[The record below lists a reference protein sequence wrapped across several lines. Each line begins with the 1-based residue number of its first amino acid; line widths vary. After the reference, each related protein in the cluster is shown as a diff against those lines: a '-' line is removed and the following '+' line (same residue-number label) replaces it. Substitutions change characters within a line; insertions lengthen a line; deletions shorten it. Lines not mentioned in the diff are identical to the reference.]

1 MCLKNNA
8 IIMSLVLYRK
18 YRPKNFSE
26 IIGQEKTVK
35 ILTSAVQSGRVAHAY
50 LFTGPRG
57 TGKTTI
63 ARILAKAINCTGRKE
78 GGEPCNECANCSAIN
93 SGRTFDIIEID
104 AASNTGVDN
113 IRELKESIGFSPTI
127 LKYKVFI
134 IDEAHMLS
142 KGAFNA
148 LLKMLEE
155 PPEHA
160 IFILATTEIH
170 KVPPTIISRVQRFDF
185 RKFRLDE
192 IAERLREIT
201 KQEKVKVEKGVLE
214 VIALS
219 ADGGMRDAESML
231 GQIISLE
238 APGEEIKLAEVK
250 MVLGLTDTESVLKFI
265 GYFSKNEIEKAIIY
279 LNEITFEGQDL
290 EQFAGSLIDILRKI
304 MILKTNR
311 NLKKYVISDATEEQA
326 EKLLKF
332 SDIFSEQDLL
342 WIFKKTITAKNEIKS
357 SVLPQ
362 IPIELI
368 LIEYDLLKNN
378 HPIVKK
384 EQENSID
391 VRKEPKIEN
400 MTKKKLNDY
409 NSGLKD
415 EKKYLTEEAIVRK
428 ETKET
433 KENAEKTGV
442 EDVIEK
448 METETEKNIIKN
460 SNDIKVEEIKS
471 NWSQILK
478 ISKKYNHSISAFLKL
493 SIPREL
499 KRDMLI
505 LATPYK
511 FHAEKLN
518 DSSNR
523 KIIEKVLLEV
533 FPALKNIKVT
543 VIQDENTKV
552 TKMSEITNKTGD
564 EKVDAALDV
573 FGGEV
578 E

>member
-1 MCLKNNA
+1 
-8 IIMSLVLYRK
+8 MSLVLYRK

-35 ILTSAVQSGRVAHAY
+35 ILTSAVGSGRVAHAY

-63 ARILAKAINCTGRKE
+63 ARILAKAINCTARI
-78 GGEPCNECANCSAIN
+78 GGEPCNKCENCVTLN
-93 SGRTFDIIEID
+93 TGRTFDVVEID

-113 IRELKESIGFSPTI
+113 IRDLKESIGFSPTH

-134 IDEAHMLS
+134 IDEVHMLS

-160 IFILATTEIH
+160 IFVLATTEIH
-170 KVPPTIISRVQRFDF
+170 KIPPTIISRVQRFDF

-192 IAERLREIT
+192 IVERLKDIT

-265 GYFSKNEIEKAIIY
+265 GFISKNQFKEAIIF

-290 EQFAGSLIDILRKI
+290 EQFAGSLIDIFRKI
-304 MILKTNR
+304 TILKTNR
-311 NLKKYVISDATEEQA
+311 DLKKYVLSDSTEEQA
-326 EKLLKF
+326 EKLLKLAEV
-332 SDIFSEQDLL
+332 FSEQELL
-342 WIFKKTITAKNEIKS
+342 WIFKKLITAKIEIKS
-357 SVLPQ
+357 AVLPQ
-362 IPIELI
+362 IPLEIT
-368 LIEYDLLKNN
+368 LIEYDIFKNN
-378 HPIVKK
+378 RFAVGKK
-384 EQENSID
+384 AEAAVEAK
-391 VRKEPKIEN
+391 KEPKIEIIA
-400 MTKKKLNDY
+400 KKKLNE
-409 NSGLKD
+409 NVIEPKVEKPILVKEAAKEEKI
-415 EKKYLTEEAIVRK
+415 EKKEPEELANEGLI
-428 ETKET
+428 
-433 KENAEKTGV
+433 GLG
-442 EDVIEK
+442 I
-448 METETEKNIIKN
+448 
-460 SNDIKVEEIKS
+460 EEIKS
-471 NWSQILK
+471 SWNQILK
-478 ISKKYNHSISAFLKL
+478 IAKKYNHSISAFLKL
-493 SIPREL
+493 SIPQEL
-499 KRDMLI
+499 KKDMLM

-533 FPALKNIKVT
+533 FPILKNIKVM
-543 VIQDENTKV
+543 VVQDENIKV
-552 TKMSEITNKTGD
+552 AKAPEEKNKTGD
-564 EKVDAALDV
+564 LKVDSALEV

>member
-1 MCLKNNA
+1 
-8 IIMSLVLYRK
+8 MSLVLYRK

-35 ILTSAVQSGRVAHAY
+35 ILTSAVSSGRVAHAY

-63 ARILAKAINCTGRKE
+63 ARILAKAINCIARK
-78 GGEPCNECANCSAIN
+78 GGEPCNECANCIALN
-93 SGRTFDIIEID
+93 TGRTFDVVEID

-113 IRELKESIGFSPTI
+113 IRELKESIGFSPAI

-134 IDEAHMLS
+134 IDEVHMLS

-170 KVPPTIISRVQRFDF
+170 KIPPTIISRAQRFDF

-192 IAERLREIT
+192 IIERLGEIV
-201 KQEKVKVEKGVLE
+201 KQEKVQAEKGVLE

-250 MVLGLTDTESVLKFI
+250 MVLGLTDAESVLKFVE
-265 GYFSKNEIEKAIIY
+265 FLSKNQFKEAIIF

-290 EQFAGSLIDILRKI
+290 EQFAGSLIDVLRKI
-304 MILKTNR
+304 TILKTNR
-311 NLKKYVISDATEEQA
+311 ELKKCVVSDSTEEQA
-326 EKLLKF
+326 KRLLKF
-332 SDIFSEQDLL
+332 ADVFSEQELL
-342 WIFKKTITAKNEIKS
+342 WIFKKLITAKNEIKS

-362 IPIELI
+362 IPLELA
-368 LIEYDLLKNN
+368 LIEYDMFKNN
-378 HPIVKK
+378 RAAVNKK
-384 EQENSID
+384 VESAVNIE
-391 VRKEPKIEN
+391 KEPKAEI
-400 MTKKKLNDY
+400 TAKKKLNE
-409 NSGLKD
+409 NNFESKI
-415 EKKYLTEEAIVRK
+415 EKSVSVKETAKKEKAEAI
-428 ETKET
+428 
-433 KENAEKTGV
+433 EKTEMENITAEDLSGV
-442 EDVIEK
+442 GIEEVK
-448 METETEKNIIKN
+448 A
-460 SNDIKVEEIKS
+460 
-471 NWSQILK
+471 NWNQILK

-493 SIPREL
+493 AMPQEFKKEGIL
-499 KRDMLI
+499 MLV
-505 LATPYK
+505 TPYK

-523 KIIEKVLLEV
+523 KIIEKVLLEM
-533 FPALKNIKVT
+533 FPILKNIKVT
-543 VIQDENTKV
+543 VIQDENV
-552 TKMSEITNKTGD
+552 KMSKTQEVKEKTGD
-564 EKVDAALDV
+564 EKIDIALDV

>member
-1 MCLKNNA
+1 
-8 IIMSLVLYRK
+8 MSLVLYRK

-26 IIGQEKTVK
+26 IIGQEKIVK
-35 ILTSAVQSGRVAHAY
+35 ILTSAVSSGRVAHAY

-63 ARILAKAINCTGRKE
+63 ARILAKVINCTGRK
-78 GGEPCNECANCSAIN
+78 GGEPCNECANCIALN
-93 SGRTFDIIEID
+93 TGRTFDVVEID

-113 IRELKESIGFSPTI
+113 IRDLKESIGFSPAL

-170 KVPPTIISRVQRFDF
+170 KIPPTIISRAQRFDF

-192 IAERLREIT
+192 MIERLKEIA
-201 KQEKVKVEKGVLE
+201 KQEKVKIEKGVME

-250 MVLGLTDTESVLKFI
+250 MVLGLTDTESVLKFV
-265 GYFSKNEIEKAIIY
+265 GFMSKNQFKEAIIF
-279 LNEITFEGQDL
+279 LNDITFEGQDL

-304 MILKTNR
+304 TILKTNR
-311 NLKKYVISDATEEQA
+311 DLKKYVISDSTEEQA
-326 EKLLKF
+326 ERLLKLA
-332 SDIFSEQDLL
+332 DVFSEQELL
-342 WIFKKTITAKNEIKS
+342 WIFKKMITAKNEIKS
-357 SVLPQ
+357 AVLPQ
-362 IPIELI
+362 IPFEIA
-368 LIEYDLLKNN
+368 LIEYDMFKNN
-378 HPIVKK
+378 RGALFGKK
-384 EQENSID
+384 IENVPEIK
-391 VRKEPKIEN
+391 KEPKAEVVA
-400 MTKKKLNDY
+400 KKKLND
-409 NSGLKD
+409 SDSELKTKEIIQAKETVK
-415 EKKYLTEEAIVRK
+415 EKKMWKTEKIQQKNEV
-428 ETKET
+428 
-433 KENAEKTGV
+433 
-442 EDVIEK
+442 
-448 METETEKNIIKN
+448 ETEKEPEIIEVAEN
-460 SNDIKVEEIKS
+460 SDTESGRVGIEEVKA
-471 NWSQILK
+471 NWNQILRTA
-478 ISKKYNHSISAFLKL
+478 KKYNHSISAFLKL
-493 SIPREL
+493 SAPQEF
-499 KRDMLI
+499 KKDMLM

-523 KIIEKVLLEV
+523 KIIDKVLLEV
-533 FPALKNIKVT
+533 FPASKNIKVT
-543 VIQDENTKV
+543 VIQDENVKV
-552 TKMSEITNKTGD
+552 VKLPEAPKKIGD
-564 EKVDAALDV
+564 ERVDAALDV
-573 FGGEV
+573 FGGEL

>member
-1 MCLKNNA
+1 
-8 IIMSLVLYRK
+8 MSLVLYRK

-26 IIGQEKTVK
+26 IIGQEKIVK
-35 ILTSAVQSGRVAHAY
+35 ILTSAVSSGRVAHAY

-63 ARILAKAINCTGRKE
+63 ARILAKVINCTGRK
-78 GGEPCNECANCSAIN
+78 GGEPCNECANCIALN
-93 SGRTFDIIEID
+93 TGRTFDVVEID

-113 IRELKESIGFSPTI
+113 IRDLKESIGFSPAL

-170 KVPPTIISRVQRFDF
+170 KIPPTIISRAQRFDF

-192 IAERLREIT
+192 MIERLKEIA
-201 KQEKVKVEKGVLE
+201 KQEKVKIEKGVLE

-250 MVLGLTDTESVLKFI
+250 MVLGLTDTESVLKFV
-265 GYFSKNEIEKAIIY
+265 GFMSKNQFKEAIIF
-279 LNEITFEGQDL
+279 LNDITFEGQDL

-304 MILKTNR
+304 TILKTNR
-311 NLKKYVISDATEEQA
+311 DLKKYVISDSTEEQA
-326 EKLLKF
+326 ERLLKLA
-332 SDIFSEQDLL
+332 DVFSEQELL
-342 WIFKKTITAKNEIKS
+342 WVFKKMITAKNEIKS

-362 IPIELI
+362 IPLEIA
-368 LIEYDLLKNN
+368 LIEYDIFKNN
-378 HPIVKK
+378 RATINKKAENAADVKK
-384 EQENSID
+384 E
-391 VRKEPKIEN
+391 PKAEIIA
-400 MTKKKLNDY
+400 KKKLNDS
-409 NSGLKD
+409 NIELKV
-415 EKKYLTEEAIVRK
+415 EKAAPVKEAAK
-428 ETKET
+428 E
-433 KENAEKTGV
+433 EKT
-442 EDVIEK
+442 EKAEIEADAK
-448 METETEKNIIKN
+448 AEAETEKVVSKDLGGVGI
-460 SNDIKVEEIKS
+460 EEIKS
-471 NWSQILK
+471 NWNQILRTA
-478 ISKKYNHSISAFLKL
+478 KKYNHSISAFLKL
-493 SIPREL
+493 SAPQEF
-499 KRDMLI
+499 KKDMLM

-523 KIIEKVLLEV
+523 KIIEKVLSEV
-533 FPALKNIKVT
+533 FPNLKNIKVA
-543 VIQDENTKV
+543 VIQDENLKV
-552 TKMSEITNKTGD
+552 IKAPEAANKTGD
-564 EKVDAALDV
+564 EKVDSALEI

-578 E
+578 D

>member
-1 MCLKNNA
+1 
-8 IIMSLVLYRK
+8 MSLVLYRK

-26 IIGQEKTVK
+26 IIGQEKIVK
-35 ILTSAVQSGRVAHAY
+35 ILTSAVSSGRVAHAY

-63 ARILAKAINCTGRKE
+63 ARILAKVINCTGRK
-78 GGEPCNECANCSAIN
+78 GGEPCNECANCIALN
-93 SGRTFDIIEID
+93 TGRTFDVVEID

-113 IRELKESIGFSPTI
+113 IRDLKESIGFSPAL

-170 KVPPTIISRVQRFDF
+170 KIPPTIISRAQRFDF

-192 IAERLREIT
+192 MIERLKEIA
-201 KQEKVKVEKGVLE
+201 KQEKVKIEKGVME

-250 MVLGLTDTESVLKFI
+250 MVLGLTDTESVLKFV
-265 GYFSKNEIEKAIIY
+265 GFMSKNQFKEAIIF
-279 LNEITFEGQDL
+279 LNDITFEGQDL

-304 MILKTNR
+304 TILKTNR
-311 NLKKYVISDATEEQA
+311 DLKKYVISDSTEEQA
-326 EKLLKF
+326 ERLLKLA
-332 SDIFSEQDLL
+332 DVFSEQELL
-342 WIFKKTITAKNEIKS
+342 WIFKKAITAKNEIKS
-357 SVLPQ
+357 AVLPQ
-362 IPIELI
+362 IPLEIA
-368 LIEYDLLKNN
+368 LIEYDFFKNN
-378 HPIVKK
+378 RQTVNKK
-384 EQENSID
+384 AENAADIK
-391 VRKEPKIEN
+391 KEPKAEIIA
-400 MTKKKLNDY
+400 KKKLNDS
-409 NSGLKD
+409 NVELKV
-415 EKKYLTEEAIVRK
+415 KKAIPVKEAAK
-428 ETKET
+428 E
-433 KENAEKTGV
+433 EKT
-442 EDVIEK
+442 EKAEIEADAK
-448 METETEKNIIKN
+448 AEAETEKVVSKDLGGVGI
-460 SNDIKVEEIKS
+460 EEIKS
-471 NWSQILK
+471 NWNQILRTA
-478 ISKKYNHSISAFLKL
+478 KKYNHSISAFLKL
-493 SIPREL
+493 SAPQEF
-499 KRDMLI
+499 KKDMLM
-505 LATPYK
+505 LVTPYK

-523 KIIEKVLLEV
+523 KIIEKVLSEV
-533 FPALKNIKVT
+533 FPNLKNIKVA
-543 VIQDENTKV
+543 VIQDENLKV
-552 TKMSEITNKTGD
+552 IKAPEAANKTGD
-564 EKVDAALDV
+564 EKVDSALEI

-578 E
+578 D

>member
-1 MCLKNNA
+1 
-8 IIMSLVLYRK
+8 MSLVLYRK

-26 IIGQEKTVK
+26 IIGQEKIVK
-35 ILTSAVQSGRVAHAY
+35 ILTSAVNSGRVAHAY

-63 ARILAKAINCTGRKE
+63 ARILAKAINCIARK
-78 GGEPCNECANCSAIN
+78 GGEPCNKCANCIALN
-93 SGRTFDIIEID
+93 TGRTFDVVEID

-113 IRELKESIGFSPTI
+113 IRDLKESIGFSPAL

-170 KVPPTIISRVQRFDF
+170 KIPPTIISRAQRFDF

-192 IAERLREIT
+192 MVERLKEIA
-201 KQEKVKVEKGVLE
+201 KQEKVKIEKGVME

-238 APGEEIKLAEVK
+238 AAGEEIKLAEVK

-265 GYFSKNEIEKAIIY
+265 GFMSKNQFKEAIIF
-279 LNEITFEGQDL
+279 LNDIAFEGQDL

-304 MILKTNR
+304 TILKTNR
-311 NLKKYVISDATEEQA
+311 DLKKYVISDSTQEQA
-326 EKLLKF
+326 EKLLKLA
-332 SDIFSEQDLL
+332 DVFSEQELL
-342 WIFKKTITAKNEIKS
+342 WIFKKVITAKNEIKS
-357 SVLPQ
+357 AVLPQ
-362 IPIELI
+362 IPLEIA
-368 LIEYDLLKNN
+368 LIEYDFFKNN
-378 HPIVKK
+378 RHAVIKKAESTADIKKDVKT
-384 EQENSID
+384 EI
-391 VRKEPKIEN
+391 
-400 MTKKKLNDY
+400 TAKKKLND
-409 NSGLKD
+409 S
-415 EKKYLTEEAIVRK
+415 
-428 ETKET
+428 
-433 KENAEKTGV
+433 NAELKAEMADSSEATPREEKAGKTENV
-442 EDVIEK
+442 EKSEAEK
-448 METETEKNIIKN
+448 AESEN
-460 SNDIKVEEIKS
+460 SNGLGVEEIKA
-471 NWSQILK
+471 NWNQILK
-478 ISKKYNHSISAFLKL
+478 IAKKYNHSISAFLKL
-493 SIPREL
+493 SMPQEL
-499 KRDMLI
+499 KKDMLT

-533 FPALKNIKVT
+533 FPVSKNIKVM
-543 VIQDENTKV
+543 VVQDENVKV
-552 TKMSEITNKTGD
+552 LKVPDAKNKTGD
-564 EKVDAALDV
+564 KKVDSALEI

>member
-1 MCLKNNA
+1 
-8 IIMSLVLYRK
+8 MSLVLYRK

-26 IIGQEKTVK
+26 IIGQEKIVK
-35 ILTSAVQSGRVAHAY
+35 ILTSAVSSGRVAHAY

-63 ARILAKAINCTGRKE
+63 ARILAKVINCTGRK
-78 GGEPCNECANCSAIN
+78 GGEPCNECANCIALN
-93 SGRTFDIIEID
+93 TGRTFDVVEID

-113 IRELKESIGFSPTI
+113 IRDLKESIGFSPAL

-170 KVPPTIISRVQRFDF
+170 KIPPTIISRAQRFDF

-192 IAERLREIT
+192 MIERLKEIA
-201 KQEKVKVEKGVLE
+201 KQEKVKIEKGVLE

-250 MVLGLTDTESVLKFI
+250 MVLGLTDTESVLKFV
-265 GYFSKNEIEKAIIY
+265 GFMSKNQFKEAIIF
-279 LNEITFEGQDL
+279 LNDITFEGQDL

-304 MILKTNR
+304 TILKTNR
-311 NLKKYVISDATEEQA
+311 DLKKYVISDSTEEQA
-326 EKLLKF
+326 ERLLKLA
-332 SDIFSEQDLL
+332 DVFSEQELL
-342 WIFKKTITAKNEIKS
+342 WVFKKMITAKNEIKS

-362 IPIELI
+362 IPLEIA
-368 LIEYDLLKNN
+368 LIEYDIFKNN
-378 HPIVKK
+378 RATINKKAENAADVKK
-384 EQENSID
+384 E
-391 VRKEPKIEN
+391 PKAEIIA
-400 MTKKKLNDY
+400 KKKLNDS
-409 NSGLKD
+409 NIELKV
-415 EKKYLTEEAIVRK
+415 EKAALVKEAAK
-428 ETKET
+428 E
-433 KENAEKTGV
+433 EKTEKAEIEV
-442 EDVIEK
+442 EAKAEA
-448 METETEKNIIKN
+448 ETEKVVSKDLGGVGI
-460 SNDIKVEEIKS
+460 EEIKS
-471 NWSQILK
+471 NWNQILRTA
-478 ISKKYNHSISAFLKL
+478 KKYNHSISAFLKL
-493 SIPREL
+493 SAPQEF
-499 KRDMLI
+499 KKDMLM

-523 KIIEKVLLEV
+523 KIIEKVLSEV
-533 FPALKNIKVT
+533 FPNLKNIKVA
-543 VIQDENTKV
+543 VIQDENLKV
-552 TKMSEITNKTGD
+552 IKAPEAANKTGD
-564 EKVDAALDV
+564 EKVDSALEI

-578 E
+578 D